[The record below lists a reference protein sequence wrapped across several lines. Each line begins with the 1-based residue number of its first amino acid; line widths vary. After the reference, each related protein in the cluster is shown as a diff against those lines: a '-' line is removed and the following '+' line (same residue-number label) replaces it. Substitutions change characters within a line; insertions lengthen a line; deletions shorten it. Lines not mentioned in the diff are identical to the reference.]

1 MGSAFSS
8 ALQPAPVFWSD
19 TASRRS
25 RESASLFSIL
35 DFILHVRRG
44 DCMIPLFFHIP
55 TIVITS
61 IAPIDE
67 FFGQRGAAFGHRL
80 EGCRLL
86 IKRPACLLFFHYSFG
101 TVLFSVAWSVLCAH
115 ACGKQPKMIPL
126 RHSLHGRLLW
136 REPIVYSH
144 SL

>member
-1 MGSAFSS
+1 MVPVWHNPLRSTCSVLSDHVHMGSSKDS
-8 ALQPAPVFWSD
+8 
-19 TASRRS
+19 T
-25 RESASLFSIL
+25 SLCTRVR
-35 DFILHVRRG
+35 LH
-44 DCMIPLFFHIP
+44 
-55 TIVITS
+55 
-61 IAPIDE
+61 E
-67 FFGQRGAAFGHRL
+67 RGAAFGHRL